1 MNTEHLVAGMIVSGA
16 KELLELALKPDASLD
31 DYHQALLAQARAVSD
46 KLAQEKFAKDP
57 RAE

>member
-1 MNTEHLVAGMIVSGA
+1 MNEQLVAATIVAGA
-16 KELLELALKPDASLD
+16 KELLELALRPNASLD
-31 DYHQALLAQARAVSD
+31 DYQQALLAQARAVSD